1 MSEGHRLPAG
11 WTPPEPDQ
19 AWAIRAGRVL
29 GPGGVLASGRDV
41 VVRDGLIDAVVATGD
56 ESTAGLPVL
65 VVPRATLLP
74 GLIDSHVH
82 LTFSADGH
90 LVDNILRESVA
101 AQLARATGNAQRAL
115 ASGITTAVDCGGV
128 TEVVVALR
136 DGIASGHVQ
145 GPRLLVSG
153 APLTTTAGHCHWLGG
168 TADSRDDLIRAM
180 RSHVAAGVDVIKVMV
195 TGGNI
200 TEGSNPT
207 RLQFPP
213 DAIAALALECERL
226 GRTLITHAHSSEA
239 VELSAAV
246 GARVIAHATC
256 THDDGSLGLDS
267 ATVKQLL
274 DAGCF
279 VDPTLMVARPGY
291 GDGSDRSE
299 RRLEQRRMM
308 LPIFAAMHDAGVPL
322 LAGTDAGVP
331 GVPHGTVAGS
341 VVALHR
347 EVGLPVGQA
356 LAAATSAPARAFGLA
371 DRVGSI
377 DPGLRADLLLVD
389 GLVDEDIDSVG
400 RPLAVWKSGAL
411 VARGGLVTFD

>member
-1 MSEGHRLPAG
+1 MSEGQGLPGG
-11 WTPPEPDQ
+11 WRPPVQDE
-19 AWAIRAGRVL
+19 AWAIRAGCVL
-29 GPGGVLASGRDV
+29 LPDGELAQGLDV
-41 VVRDGLIDAVVATGD
+41 VVRDGRIDGVVPSGDVTGI
-56 ESTAGLPVL
+56 PVL
-65 VVPRATLLP
+65 ELPGASLLP

-82 LTFSADGH
+82 LTFSADSH
-90 LVDNILRESVA
+90 LVENVLRESVT

-115 ASGITTAVDCGGV
+115 ASGVTTAVDCGGI

-136 DGIASGHVQ
+136 DGIAAGRLQ

-168 TADSRDDLIRAM
+168 TADSQDDLIRAM

-200 TEGSNPT
+200 TEGSNPA

-213 DAIAALALECERL
+213 EAIAALARECERL
-226 GRTLITHAHSSEA
+226 GRSLITHAHTTEA

-246 GARVIAHATC
+246 GARVVAHATC
-256 THDDGSLGLDS
+256 ALGDGTLDLDS
-267 ATVKQLL
+267 ATIKRLL

-299 RRLEQRRMM
+299 RRLEQRRQM
-308 LPIFAAMHDAGVPL
+308 LPLFAEMHEAGVPL

-331 GVPHGTVAGS
+331 GVPHGSVGGS

-347 EVGLPVGQA
+347 EIGVPVGRA
-356 LAAATSAPARAFGLA
+356 LSAATSMPARAFGID
-371 DRVGSI
+371 DRVGALQ
-377 DPGLRADLLLVD
+377 PGLSADLLLLD
-389 GLVDEDIDSVG
+389 GLVGEDVEAVT
-400 RPLAVWKSGAL
+400 RPLAVWKAGAL
-411 VARGGLVTFD
+411 VARGGLLTFD

>member
-1 MSEGHRLPAG
+1 MSERHLRAAG
-11 WTPPEPDQ
+11 WRPPARDQ

-29 GPGGVLASGRDV
+29 QPDGAVARGLDV
-41 VVRDGLIDAVVATGD
+41 VVRDGLIEAVVPSAR
-56 ESTAGLPVL
+56 TAQADLPVL
-65 VVPRATLLP
+65 AVPDASLLP

-82 LTFSADGH
+82 LTFSSDAQ
-90 LVDNILRESVA
+90 LVEHILRESVA
-101 AQLARATGNAQRAL
+101 VQLARATGNAQRAL
-115 ASGITTAVDCGGV
+115 ASGITTAVDCGGI

-136 DGIASGHVQ
+136 DGVASGHLQ

-168 TADSRDDLIRAM
+168 TADSRDDLIREM

-207 RLQFPP
+207 QLQFPP
-213 DAIAALALECERL
+213 EAIAALALECERL
-226 GRTLITHAHSSEA
+226 GRGMVTHAHTTEA

-256 THDDGSLGLDS
+256 TLDDGTLELDGG
-267 ATVKQLL
+267 TVKRLI

-299 RRLEQRRMM
+299 RRLEQRRKM
-308 LPIFAAMHDAGVPL
+308 LPLLAEMYAAGVPL

-331 GVPHGTVAGS
+331 GVPHGSVGGS
-341 VVALHR
+341 IVALHR
-347 EVGLPVGQA
+347 EVGLPVGAA
-356 LAAATSAPARAFGLA
+356 LAAATSTPARAFGLEGQ
-371 DRVGSI
+371 VGALS
-377 DPGLRADLLLVD
+377 PGLVADLVLMD
-389 GLVDEDIDSVG
+389 GLVDEEIEAVN
-400 RPLAVWKSGAL
+400 RPLAVWKSGEL
-411 VARGGLVTFD
+411 VACGGLLTFV